1 MKFHNL
7 MVAAMLSVAALAA
20 QAGPLPFGS
29 SVQKTGSIL
38 IDLANDG
45 SNDYALDL
53 SGLMGNSTATGGVFL
68 TAPTS
73 PVSDA
78 DGLWSSTTFTGANGQ
93 SQTGLAWH
101 SWQTVGGTMDNNGS
115 VSPTDAGNPW
125 AASFVVTM
133 NGNVDPEL
141 NYGFSIKNN
150 NASAQ
155 TYTVIF
161 GESLVPAVSGA
172 YTVTADISG
181 AVSSVPSAAGVTVV
195 PSNVSG
201 FVQDL
206 FLRRTSNGQF
216 VNANVSVGN
225 AFTTALGG
233 SQTYPSAS
241 ANQAGNSGSDS
252 FDYWEFRTKFTM
264 TGGKDTFVANGT
276 AVLEAAPVPEPESL
290 SLLAAGAL
298 ALVNLA
304 RRCRA

>member
-1 MKFHNL
+1 MKFHK
-7 MVAAMLSVAALAA
+7 MTVAAMLSVAALAA
-20 QAGPLPFGS
+20 QAGSLPFGS
-29 SVQKTGSIL
+29 QVEKTGQIL

-45 SNDYALDL
+45 SNDYVLDL
-53 SGLMGNSTATGGVFL
+53 SPLMGHSMATGDVFL
-68 TAPTS
+68 NAPTTLN
-73 PVSDA
+73 A
-78 DGLWSSTTFTGANGQ
+78 DLTGLWSSTTFTGANGQ

-101 SWQTVGGTMDNNGS
+101 SWRTVDGTMDNNGAVAPS
-115 VSPTDAGNPW
+115 ESSNPW
-125 AASFVVTM
+125 AASFIITM

-172 YTVTADISG
+172 YTVSADISG
-181 AVSSVPSAAGVTVV
+181 AVSSVPSAAGVTVT

-206 FLRRTSNGQF
+206 FLRRTSDGQF

-225 AFTTALGG
+225 AFTTVLGG
-233 SQTYPSAS
+233 SQNYPSAS

-290 SLLAAGAL
+290 SLLAAGVL
-298 ALVNLA
+298 ALVTLA
-304 RRCRA
+304 RRRRA